1 MGKFLNGLFWIAAL
15 LGVLVGASRLVAIR
29 WWQVPSDDPVLE
41 ASIEPTLHGGDW
53 VILWRATPPRFGAL
67 TVCPDPED
75 DSRVVLGRL
84 IGEEGDQLAI
94 DGARL
99 EINDHEALTE
109 TACAERNFHVA
120 DPSTGSDVEQPCNLE
135 AIGGVL
141 HKRGELPAN
150 HPQPLKSTRKLG
162 EGKIF
167 LVSDNRAFPYDSRSF
182 GSLDRAS
189 CKETVVFRLVG
200 KDGFS
205 DEKNRLTYIR

>member
-1 MGKFLNGLFWIAAL
+1 
-15 LGVLVGASRLVAIR
+15 
-29 WWQVPSDDPVLE
+29 
-41 ASIEPTLHGGDW
+41 
-53 VILWRATPPRFGAL
+53 
-67 TVCPDPED
+67 
-75 DSRVVLGRL
+75 
-84 IGEEGDQLAI
+84 
-94 DGARL
+94 
-99 EINDHEALTE
+99 
-109 TACAERNFHVA
+109 
-120 DPSTGSDVEQPCNLE
+120 PSTGSDVEQPCNLE

-167 LVSDNRAFPYDSRSF
+167 LVSDNRAFPYDSRRY
-182 GSLDRAS
+182 GALDRAS